1 MLTVPQ
7 INYLNILLMILSA
20 AVAVVI
26 PFELFLFSYAVLGPL
41 HYLTEISWLQ
51 KKGFYIKGKYDYIIL
66 LVLGLLVSIVF
77 LNPDNKSLQ
86 TISGQNYVFA
96 AFIVGIALLFIR
108 TWYLKIFVAAM
119 AVLVGFMIQD
129 NYFYIMF
136 FAIFLPT
143 LIHVYIFTG
152 LFVIHGALKSKSV
165 SGYISMVVFI
175 FCTLSCFLIGVDGDN
190 VISLKLQ
197 KIYDSFMGM
206 SRGIITFFGID
217 GHTQDMGDFNAI
229 DSKYL
234 FFGEKPVMLM
244 RFIAFAYTYHYLNWF
259 SKTSIIKWHEV
270 TALRLMIIVTIW
282 IFSVF
287 LYFMDYNKGLKV
299 LYFLSMVHVFL
310 EFPLNL
316 RSFTGIGEEI
326 KGRFSSKKIS
336 T

>member
-7 INYLNILLMILSA
+7 INYLNILLMIASA
-20 AVAVVI
+20 AVAMVI

-41 HYLTEISWLQ
+41 HYLTEISWLH

-66 LVLGLLVSIVF
+66 LVLGLMVTIAF
-77 LNPDNKSLQ
+77 IYPNNQP
-86 TISGQNYVFA
+86 ISGQNYVFA
-96 AFIVGIALLFIR
+96 AFVVGIALIFLQ
-108 TWYLKIFVAAM
+108 TWYLKLFVAAM

-152 LFVIHGALKSKSV
+152 LFIIHGALRSKSV
-165 SGYISMVVFI
+165 SGYLSMIVFI
-175 FCTLSCFLIGVDGDN
+175 LCTLSCFWIGVGAEN
-190 VISLKLQ
+190 AVSVKMQ
-197 KIYDSFMGM
+197 KIYESFMGM
-206 SRGIITFFGID
+206 SRGVITFFGID
-217 GHTQDMGDFNAI
+217 GHTQDMDDFNKMTN
-229 DSKYL
+229 SYL

-259 SKTSIIKWHEV
+259 SKTSIIKWHQV
-270 TALRLMIIVTIW
+270 STLRLMIIITLW

-310 EFPLNL
+310 EFPLNI

-326 KGRFSSKKIS
+326 KGRFTRKKI
-336 T
+336 TA

>member
-7 INYLNILLMILSA
+7 INYLNILLMIVSA
-20 AVAVVI
+20 GVAMVI

-51 KKGFYIKGKYDYIIL
+51 KKGFYVKGKYDYIIL
-66 LVLGLLVSIVF
+66 LVLGLLVTIAFLYPKNQSIA
-77 LNPDNKSLQ
+77 
-86 TISGQNYVFA
+86 GQNYVFA
-96 AFIVGIALLFIR
+96 AFVVGIALIFLQ
-108 TWYLKIFVAAM
+108 TWYLKLFVAAM

-152 LFVIHGALKSKSV
+152 LFVIHGALRSKSV
-165 SGYISMVVFI
+165 SGYLSMIVFI
-175 FCTLSCFLIGVDGDN
+175 LCTLSCFWVGVGGEN
-190 VISLKLQ
+190 AISLKMQ
-197 KIYDSFMGM
+197 EIYDSFISM
-206 SRGIITFFGID
+206 SRGVITLFGID
-217 GHTQDMGDFNAI
+217 GHTQDMADFNNMETN
-229 DSKYL
+229 YL

-270 TALRLMIIVTIW
+270 SALRLMIIATLW

-287 LYFMDYNKGLKV
+287 LYFMNYTIGLKV

-310 EFPLNL
+310 EFPLNI

-326 KGRFSSKKIS
+326 RNRFVSKKIS
-336 T
+336 A

>member
-1 MLTVPQ
+1 
-7 INYLNILLMILSA
+7 MIASA
-20 AVAVVI
+20 AVAMVI

-66 LVLGLLVSIVF
+66 LALGLMV
-77 LNPDNKSLQ
+77 
-86 TISGQNYVFA
+86 TIAFIYPNNQPVAGQNYVFA
-96 AFIVGIALLFIR
+96 AFIVGIALIFLQ
-108 TWYLKIFVAAM
+108 TWYLKLFVAAM

-152 LFVIHGALKSKSV
+152 LFVIHGALRSKSV
-165 SGYISMVVFI
+165 SGYLSMLVFI
-175 FCTLSCFLIGVDGDN
+175 LCTVSCFVIGVGAEN
-190 VISLKLQ
+190 PVSLKMQ
-197 KIYDSFMGM
+197 KIYESFMGM
-206 SRGIITFFGID
+206 TRGFITFFGVD
-217 GHTQDMGDFNAI
+217 GYTQNMTDFNKM
-229 DSKYL
+229 DSVYL
-234 FFGEKPVMLM
+234 FFGEKPIMLM

-259 SKTSIIKWHEV
+259 SKTSIIKWHNV
-270 TALRLMIIVTIW
+270 STLRLMIIVTLW

-287 LYFMDYNKGLKV
+287 LYYRNYTMGLKV